1 MSSARSNAEFERLR
15 PRVLWAAALCLMIVQ
30 LLAFHG
36 MRGDDA
42 YITYRY
48 GQNLAS
54 GLGLVFN
61 PGQRVQGSTSPGH
74 MLLSA
79 LVYRLFGLQRTP
91 DVMAAI
97 GCIAWCAQSVAV
109 YGLLLAALG
118 WFSAALIALAVGLG
132 VAGASA
138 FVPLE
143 THLVAAL
150 VLFAC
155 AAAQRR
161 RWYAAAV
168 SCGFAVLMRPDALLP
183 AGVLGLWC
191 CRELRGRAL
200 GPLAVSSAVV
210 LPWPVF
216 ATLYY
221 GSPLPQTAIQKFQR
235 TGFLEY
241 FVHEL
246 AYPGRHMF
254 WPAPQLWV
262 TLLGLVMFGIGAAHL
277 LRRDARLAPFVLYGV
292 LHAAAYLVL
301 RPFTLHTWH
310 LYPWTLVFCVC
321 VLSSV
326 APRFAP
332 DSEAPAVLRYV
343 QLLALVALVG
353 TAAVS
358 FGRECQT
365 LDSGYWSGQ
374 RDVVYRRVAAYLR
387 AHAAP
392 DAWFAS
398 VEVGTIA
405 YFSGRSGYDLGG
417 LVTKGDDAIGTHA
430 IRYIVVDKNYLTH
443 APPTPPVFSAQ
454 QGEFMAKVYAP
465 VSP

>member
-1 MSSARSNAEFERLR
+1 MSSARSSAEFERLR
-15 PRVLWAAALCLMIVQ
+15 PRVLWAAALCLMIAQ

-109 YGLLLAALG
+109 YGLLETALG
-118 WFSAALIALAVGLG
+118 WLSAALIALAVGLG
-132 VAGASA
+132 VAGAAA

-150 VLFAC
+150 VLFGC

-161 RWYAAAV
+161 RWYVAAV

-191 CRELRGRAL
+191 CQQLRVRAA
-200 GPLAVSSAVV
+200 GPLALSAALV
-210 LPWPVF
+210 LPWPLF
-216 ATLYY
+216 ATVYY
-221 GSPLPQTAIQKFQR
+221 GSPVPQTAIQKFQR

-241 FVHEL
+241 LVHEV

-254 WPAPQLWV
+254 WPSSQLWV
-262 TLLGLVMFGIGAAHL
+262 TLLGLVMFGIGAVRL
-277 LRRDARLAPFVLYGV
+277 VRRDARLTPFVLYGV

-310 LYPWTLVFCVC
+310 LYPWALVFCVC
-321 VLSSV
+321 VLASV

-332 DSEAPAVLRYV
+332 DSVKPTFLRYV
-343 QLLALVALVG
+343 QLLVLGTLVG
-353 TAAVS
+353 MATVS

-365 LDSGYWSGQ
+365 LASGYWTGQ
-374 RDVVYRRVAAYLR
+374 RDVVYRRVADYLR
-387 AHAAP
+387 AHTTP
-392 DAWFAS
+392 EAWFAS

-405 YFSGRSGYDLGG
+405 YFSGRCGYDLGG
-417 LVTKGDDAIGTHA
+417 LVTKGDDPIGAHDV
-430 IRYIVVDKNYLTH
+430 RYLVLDKNYLRH

-454 QGEFMAKVYAP
+454 QGEFVANLYAP
-465 VSP
+465 LSP

>member
-1 MSSARSNAEFERLR
+1 MSSARSSAEFERLR
-15 PRVLWAAALCLMIVQ
+15 PRLLWAAALCLMIAQVV
-30 LLAFHG
+30 AFHG

-61 PGQRVQGSTSPGH
+61 PGQRVQGATSPGH
-74 MLLSA
+74 MLLAA

-97 GCIAWCAQSVAV
+97 GCMAWCAQSVAV
-109 YGLLLAALG
+109 YALLQNALG
-118 WFSAALIALAVGLG
+118 WLSAALVALAVGLG
-132 VAGASA
+132 VAGASG

-161 RWYAAAV
+161 RWFAAAV
-168 SCGFAVLMRPDALLP
+168 SCGFAVWMRPDALLP

-191 CRELRGRAL
+191 CRELRARAL
-200 GPLAVSSAVV
+200 APLSLASALV

-216 ATLYY
+216 ASFYY

-241 FVHEL
+241 LVHEL
-246 AYPGRHMF
+246 AYPGKHMF

-262 TLLGLVMFGIGAAHL
+262 TLLGLVMFGIGAVQL
-277 LRRDARLAPFVLYGV
+277 LRRDARLVPFVLYGV

-301 RPFTLHTWH
+301 RPFTIHTWH
-310 LYPWTLVFCVC
+310 LYPWALVFCVC

-326 APRFAP
+326 APRSAP
-332 DSEAPAVLRYV
+332 DSHAPPLLRYV
-343 QLLALVALVG
+343 QFLALVALVG

-358 FGRECQT
+358 FGREWQT
-365 LDSGYWSGQ
+365 GTSGYWTGQ
-374 RDVVYRRVAAYLR
+374 RDAVYRRVAGYLR
-387 AHAAP
+387 AHAPA

-405 YFSGRSGYDLGG
+405 YFSGRCGYDLGG
-417 LVTKGDDAIGTHA
+417 LVTKGDDAIGAHP
-430 IRYIVVDKNYLTH
+430 IRYIVVDENYLTH

-454 QGEFMAKVYAP
+454 QGEFVVKVYAP
-465 VSP
+465 ASP